1 MTPGCC
7 PQAGLLFKL
16 ALSGQLRLLGD
27 PVMQVK
33 GAGGYLKEELPHW
46 GAELANEEHLARRRH
61 LSITWS
67 INGEDGNSAWVTN
80 DVPHMLIAARALH
93 RRASPLHVRR
103 LHDQVRSDD
112 DLVEF
117 ARL

>member
-1 MTPGCC
+1 
-7 PQAGLLFKL
+7 
-16 ALSGQLRLLGD
+16 
-27 PVMQVK
+27 MQVK
-33 GAGGYLKEELPHW
+33 GARWYLKEELPHW

-61 LSITWS
+61 PSVTRR
-67 INGEDGNSAWVTN
+67 INGEDGNSTWVTN

-112 DLVEF
+112 DLVKF
-117 ARL
+117 TRL